1 MTTLLKYMEFV
12 ALMNA
17 SWLFVI
23 NETIRCILFIYFFY
37 RFRFRLFIKILFLF
51 IYLFFQLE
59 SPGCVPLYSSLT
71 IQDEIC

>member
-1 MTTLLKYMEFV
+1 MEFV

-23 NETIRCILFIYFFY
+23 NETGVFYLFFY
-37 RFRFRLFIKILFLF
+37 RFRFSFFIKIIFLF

-59 SPGCVPLYSSLT
+59 SPRCVPLYSSLT